1 MIKTFKH
8 NIFENKMLCRGDG
21 ELNKKLISAVMA
33 LGIIM
38 SVSSTSVYAD
48 PASDKAKI
56 QQVQTQRNDIENKVE
71 IMNNQLKTIMSKIKD
86 NENNITITQKYIK
99 QTKTNIAKAEVDIKA
114 EQIIFDK
121 RMRVMYMNG
130 SSSYINI
137 MLGSNGIDD
146 FISRLENIKK
156 IVTFDQNVINDM
168 KTKEVAINLKKVALD
183 TGNTKLL
190 SLRVDNK
197 KDLAT
202 LTKQKLDQNVLAL
215 KLNALEDQYG
225 AQLIID
231 QATAERQATAAR
243 QDTEAKQ
250 ALNNFK
256 KANNKQNE
264 FTKQVSKTPGTS
276 SSTTAQT
283 RPKVIKNAA
292 IKYTA
297 SDLNLLARLITAEAG
312 GESYNAQVAVGAVV
326 VNRVESGSF
335 PNSISAVINQKTN
348 GSYEFTPVLNGNI
361 NRTAQANAVKAAN
374 EALSGNDPTNNA
386 LFFYSGNA
394 PTALTLPQPVSIK
407 IDDLTFINM
416 P

>member
-1 MIKTFKH
+1 M
-8 NIFENKMLCRGDG
+8 
-21 ELNKKLISAVMA
+21 NKKIISAVMA
-33 LGIIM
+33 LCVIM
-38 SVSSTSVYAD
+38 SVSFTSVYAD

-56 QQVQTQRNDIENKVE
+56 QQVQTQRNDLENKVE
-71 IMNNQLKTIMSKIKD
+71 IIDNQRKTIMSKIKN
-86 NENNITITQKYIK
+86 NESNITITQEYIK
-99 QTKTNIAKAEVDIKA
+99 QTKRNIEKAEANIKG

-130 SSSYINI
+130 TSSYIDVI
-137 MLGSNGIDD
+137 LGSNGIDD

-156 IVTFDQNVINDM
+156 IVAFDQNVINNF
-168 KTKEVAINLKKVALD
+168 KKKEAALNLKKVALD

-197 KDLAT
+197 KNLAT
-202 LTKQKLDQNVLAL
+202 LTKQKSDQNVLVAE
-215 KLNALEDQYG
+215 LNVLENQYG
-225 AQLIID
+225 AQLVID
-231 QATAERQATAAR
+231 QATV
-243 QDTEAKQ
+243 AKQ
-250 ALNNFK
+250 ALNNSK

-264 FTKQVSKTPGTS
+264 ATKQVDKTLGTS
-276 SSTTAQT
+276 SSTTVQT
-283 RPKVIKNAA
+283 TPKAIKNAA
-292 IKYTA
+292 IKYSA

-326 VNRVESGSF
+326 VNRVKSSSF

-374 EALSGNDPTNNA
+374 EALSGIDPSNNA
-386 LFFYSGNA
+386 LFFYSGKA

-407 IDDLTFINM
+407 IDGLTFINM
-416 P
+416 L

>member
-1 MIKTFKH
+1 
-8 NIFENKMLCRGDG
+8 
-21 ELNKKLISAVMA
+21 MA
-33 LGIIM
+33 LGVIM

-56 QQVQTQRNDIENKVE
+56 QQVQTQRNDLENKVE
-71 IMNNQLKTIMSKIKD
+71 LLNNQRETIMSKINS
-86 NENNITITQKYIK
+86 NESNITITQKNIK
-99 QTKTNIAKAEVDIKA
+99 QTKTDIAKAEVDIKA
-114 EQIIFDK
+114 EQVIFDK

-137 MLGSNGIDD
+137 MLGSDGIDD

-168 KTKEVAINLKKVALD
+168 KTKEAAINLKKVALD
-183 TGNTKLL
+183 TGNKRLL
-190 SLRVDNK
+190 SLRAENK
-197 KDLAT
+197 QDLAI
-202 LTKQKLDQNVLAL
+202 LTKQKLDQDALAS

-225 AQLIID
+225 AQLVID
-231 QATAERQATAAR
+231 QA
-243 QDTEAKQ
+243 TEAKQ
-250 ALNNFK
+250 ALNNSK
-256 KANNKQNE
+256 KANIKPNE
-264 FTKQVSKTPGTS
+264 ATKQVSKTPETT
-276 SSTTAQT
+276 SSTTVQT
-283 RPKVIKNAA
+283 SPIVNKNSA

-326 VNRVESGSF
+326 VNRVKSSSF

-386 LFFYSGNA
+386 LFFYSGSA
-394 PTALTLPQPVSIK
+394 PTALTSPQPISIK
-407 IDDLTFINM
+407 IDNLTFINM
-416 P
+416 S